1 MPGYNLKNLKC
12 LIVDD
17 NANMRSLLRTILAT
31 LGMRRKNILEAFC
44 VEDALEKLK
53 SSEIDLIITDWRME
67 PVSGIDFVKRLRN
80 EKTSPNPF
88 IPIILLTGY
97 TELKH
102 VIEARDAGVN
112 EFLAKPISPKELYVR
127 ILSIIENPRP
137 FIKTKTYFGPDRR
150 RQNLPFEGDDRRK
163 AETRVAQKK

>member
-12 LIVDD
+12 LVVDD

-31 LGMRRKNILEAFC
+31 LGVRRKNIIEAFC
-44 VEDALEKLK
+44 VENALNELK
-53 SSEIDLIITDWRME
+53 ADEIDLVITDWKME
-67 PVSGIDFVKRLRN
+67 PVSGIDFVKLLRD
-80 EKTSPNPF
+80 EKSSPNPF

-97 TELKH
+97 TELER
-102 VIEARDAGVN
+102 VLEAMDAGVN

-137 FIKTKTYFGPDRR
+137 FIKTATYFGPDRR
-150 RQNLPFEGDDRRK
+150 RQDLPFEGPDRRK
-163 AETRVAQKK
+163 PETHVAKKK